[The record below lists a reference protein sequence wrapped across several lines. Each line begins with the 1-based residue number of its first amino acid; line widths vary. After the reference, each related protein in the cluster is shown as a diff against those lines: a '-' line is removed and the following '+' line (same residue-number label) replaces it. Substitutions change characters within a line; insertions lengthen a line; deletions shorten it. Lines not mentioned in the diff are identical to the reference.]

1 MTRGFLATLV
11 LLAFSVTAVAD
22 QKSDKSLVGE
32 QIDNFTLSDFRGK
45 EHALNDF
52 YADNDYVVV
61 YFFGTECPLA
71 KLYSARLQKMSEEF
85 GKQGVAFVAI
95 NSNVQDN
102 ISEIESHVIRHKVGF
117 PALKDVGNKIADQFG
132 ATRTPEVFLLDKDHV
147 VRYNGRIDGQY
158 TFGSGV
164 GLSSPAEKRQDL
176 RIALEEVLSGKPIT
190 ESYVMA
196 KGCIIGRVREVQE
209 SDVTYSNQISR
220 IFQNRC
226 VQCHREG
233 QIAPFAMEDYDEVA
247 GWGEMIAEVIEDQ
260 RMPPWH
266 ANPNHGEFKNEQR
279 LTATEKNQ
287 IRTWVDA
294 GCPEG
299 DAADLPEPIAY
310 HEGWS
315 MPNGPDEIF
324 YMTEEPVLVKA
335 EGTEPYRYFTVDP
348 GFTEDKWVTL
358 AEAMPGNPAVV
369 HHIIAFVRPPESEP
383 RDHGDSR
390 LLVGFA
396 PGTRPQPMK
405 PGWAKRVPAGSKL
418 VFQMHYTPIGSEQTD
433 RSMIGLVYCDES
445 EVTHRAVTTNAG
457 NHDFVIPP
465 GAKDYEVVSEKEYTK
480 DTLLTS
486 LFPHMHMR
494 GAAFKYE
501 MIYPD
506 GKKEVLLDVPVYDF
520 NWQNHYILKEPK
532 MIPKG
537 SKMVCTALF
546 DNSLDN
552 LANPDPTEEVR
563 WGDQTWEEMM
573 IGWHDVAYPI
583 ASDTKAKSSGGGQ

>member
-1 MTRGFLATLV
+1 MVRGLV
-11 LLAFSVTAVAD
+11 VALVIAALPLSAFAD
-22 QKSDKSLVGE
+22 KSDSLVGRK
-32 QIDNFTLSDFRGK
+32 IDNFTLKDFRGK
-45 EHALNDF
+45 EHSLSD
-52 YADNDYVVV
+52 YKDNKLVVA

-71 KLYSARLQKMSEEF
+71 KLYSARLQKMSQEYAD
-85 GKQGVAFVAI
+85 KGVAIIAI

-102 ISEIESHVIRHKVGF
+102 ISEMESHVVRHKVEF
-117 PALKDVGNKIADQFG
+117 PALKDVGNVVADMFG
-132 ATRTPEVFLLDKDHV
+132 ATRTPEIFVLDQEGI
-147 VRYNGRIDGQY
+147 VRYTGRVDGQY

-164 GLSSPAEKRQDL
+164 GLSSPVQKREDL
-176 RIALEEVLSGKPIT
+176 RVALNELLAGKTVSEPQT
-190 ESYVMA
+190 VA
-196 KGCIIGRVREVQE
+196 KGCLIGRVRPKKE
-209 SDVTYSNQISR
+209 SDITYSNQIAR

-226 VQCHREG
+226 VECHREG
-233 QIAPFAMEDYDEVA
+233 QIAPFAMTEYEEVA

-266 ANPNHGEFKNEQR
+266 ADPAHGEFANEQR
-279 LTATEKNQ
+279 LTATEKKQ

-299 DAADLPEPIAY
+299 DPAELPEPLAY
-310 HEGWS
+310 HEGWYL
-315 MPNGPDEIF
+315 PEGPDEIF
-324 YMTEEPVLVKA
+324 YMTEEPVTVQA

-369 HHIIAFVRPPESEP
+369 HHIIAFVRPPNAEP
-383 RDHGDSR
+383 RDHGESG

-405 PGWAKRVPAGSKL
+405 PGWARRVPAGSKL

-445 EVTHRAVTTNAG
+445 EVTHRAFSTTAG

-465 GAKDYEVVSEKEYTK
+465 GAKDYEVVSEKEYTR

-494 GAAFKYE
+494 GSAFKYE

-506 GKKEVLLDVPVYDF
+506 GKKEILLDVPVYDF

-532 MIPKG
+532 FIPKG

-573 IGWHDVAYPI
+573 IGWHDVAFPI
-583 ASDTKAKSSGGGQ
+583 ASDNTAKSKGSGGGQ